1 MLNSPQSPLLNTL
14 ERLGA
19 LSEEVGGLI
28 KIKPFKD
35 WKGSSWQH
43 RILSMRLLNA
53 GEMLEVYDYC
63 EKYEGEAK
71 TQAYMIEIVLRS
83 LYMVDGQMLASDEEV
98 LKYNQSCKTS
108 LSRVE
113 YLRLWAV
120 NLEQV
125 VIARLHSIY
134 EQLQLKQIRIVNG
147 QYQCEVSGR
156 IFDKI
161 PENSKILKYG
171 IGEIISGEE
180 LKKPDLDLSIYN
192 FEDEV
197 EPSFTKPIETPVV
210 EDKPKEF
217 NYICQCGEGFDLL
230 EEFTSH
236 RENCKEAGTV

>member
-19 LSEEVGGLI
+19 LSEDSGGLI

-43 RILSMRLLNA
+43 KILSMRLLNA

-83 LYMVDGQMLASDEEV
+83 LYMVDGQMLASDDEV
-98 LKYNQSCKTS
+98 LKFNQNNKTS
-108 LSRVE
+108 LNRVE

-147 QYQCEVSGR
+147 QYLCEVSGQTL
-156 IFDKI
+156 DKI
-161 PENSKILKYG
+161 PENSRILKYG
-171 IGEIISGEE
+171 IGEIVSGES
-180 LKKPDLDLSIYN
+180 LKIPNLDLSIYN

-197 EPSFTKPIETPVV
+197 APSFVKPVETFVETPQ
-210 EDKPKEF
+210 KEF
-217 NYICQCGEGFDLL
+217 NYICHCNQGFDLL

-236 RENCKEAGTV
+236 RENCKEAGKV